1 MATQSLEFKSDLDDT
16 QFQAGLKNMEKGGK
30 RVEGS
35 LVGSFSSMAKSI
47 GSSMAAA
54 FTVQAVVGAAKSLL
68 DFVGQLQDQAE
79 ALGVSTEK
87 LQGLQGAMSQSG
99 VSAEKFTKGMAT
111 LNQSIEQ
118 AKNDT
123 GTARDSFE
131 ALGITFANIANDS
144 PDELIL
150 KIADGLKNA
159 KDPAAAFSAALD
171 LLGKNNINFVAGLKA
186 GRDEVDKLAN
196 SIEKISKEDV
206 ALLAAAGDSIEQ
218 FGTKVKVSAINGA
231 LGLSKYK
238 EQIKSIGLIAAAATG
253 QLDPFLK
260 IIAAAE
266 GFFGDSKGTPSPA
279 TNEPKPEYLG
289 PEYTPPAPVV
299 EDPRVKK
306 AREEEEKR
314 IKELRD
320 FEAQQYRQFTSGKQS
335 EAEKFA
341 EEEKKR
347 IKELSDFE
355 AEQYRQFT
363 SGKQQADA
371 KAAEDNKK
379 QKAKDA
385 VEQAGKTLQQ
395 AQKDTAQAQQNT
407 NDARQS
413 LANAL
418 SGNADPR
425 ETSQD
430 RRVSRLIN
438 KAEGPQMD
446 KQEPMK
452 IGKVGGGTALD
463 EKKPGALSTKRGV
476 GKALKELQDTKKAED
491 AARKAEKKAEQQQE
505 DMVTALQAINKG
517 INGN

>member
-1 MATQSLEFKSDLDDT
+1 MATQSLEFKSDLDDS

-279 TNEPKPEYLG
+279 TNEPKPEFFG
-289 PEYTPPAPVV
+289 PEYTPPTV
-299 EDPRVKK
+299 EDPRETKRLKDLKEFYAETEKYEMEKQQDIAAYEKEKLYDLKKFYAETERYEMEKQQDIAAYEKKQAEKK
-306 AREEEEKR
+306 ADQKRE
-314 IKELRD
+314 D
-320 FEAQQYRQFTSGKQS
+320 
-335 EAEKFA
+335 
-341 EEEKKR
+341 
-347 IKELSDFE
+347 
-355 AEQYRQFT
+355 
-363 SGKQQADA
+363 
-371 KAAEDNKK
+371 
-379 QKAKDA
+379 AKDA
-385 VEQAGKTLQQ
+385 IKDQIKQAGQNLEQ
-395 AQKDTAQAQQNT
+395 AQKVTEKAEKYT
-407 NDARQS
+407 TDARSS
-413 LANAL
+413 LQRAL
-418 SGNADPR
+418 EGNADP
-425 ETSQD
+425 EPTSAQKQTE
-430 RRVSRLIN
+430 RLM
-438 KAEGPQMD
+438 KKYEEEG
-446 KQEPMK
+446 KSGS
-452 IGKVGGGTALD
+452 I
-463 EKKPGALSTKRGV
+463 KPGVA
-476 GKALKELQDTKKAED
+476 KALKKLMEAKEAEKEAKKAED
-491 AARKAEKKAEQQQE
+491 LIKKQQE
-505 DMVTALQAINKG
+505 KMVLALEAINKG

>member
-1 MATQSLEFKSDLDDT
+1 MAILFETELDDS

-171 LLGKNNINFVAGLKA
+171 LLGKNNINFVAGLKG
-186 GRDEVDKLAN
+186 GREEVDKLAN

-253 QLDPFLK
+253 QLQPFLK
-260 IIAAAE
+260 VIAAAE

-279 TNEPKPEYLG
+279 TNEPKPEMFG
-289 PEYTPPAPVV
+289 PEYTPPTV

-306 AREEEEKR
+306 AREEEDKR

-395 AQKDTAQAQQNT
+395 AQKDTAQAEGVT
-407 NDARQS
+407 KDKKGS
-413 LANAL
+413 LERAL
-418 SGNADPR
+418 SGNP
-425 ETSQD
+425 D
-430 RRVSRLIN
+430 RKPN
-438 KAEGPQMD
+438 KLERQVKRMMD
-446 KQEPMK
+446 DIEN
-452 IGKVGGGTALD
+452 GKPVA
-463 EKKPGALSTKRGV
+463 KSTRRGSA
-476 GKALKELQDTKKAED
+476 KALEEFKRAKDAEKAAQD
-491 AARKAEKKAEQQQE
+491 AEKKAEQQQE
-505 DMVTALQAINKG
+505 KMVVALEAINKG
-517 INGN
+517 INGG

>member
-111 LNQSIEQ
+111 LNQSIDQ

-159 KDPAAAFSAALD
+159 KDPAAAFAAALD
-171 LLGKNNINFVAGLKA
+171 LLGKNNINFVAGLKG

-231 LGLSKYK
+231 LGLLKYK
-238 EQIKSIGLIAAAATG
+238 EQIKSIGLIAAVATG
-253 QLDPFLK
+253 QLEPFLK
-260 IIAAAE
+260 VIAAAE

-279 TNEPKPEYLG
+279 TNEPKPEYFG

-299 EDPRVKK
+299 EDPRETKRLKDLKEFYAETEKYEREKQQDIASYEKDKLDDLKK
-306 AREEEEKR
+306 FYAETERYEMEKQQD
-314 IKELRD
+314 IAAYQKEQAKEL
-320 FEAQQYRQFTSGKQS
+320 QKQAFKKDIKQ
-335 EAEKFA
+335 AE
-341 EEEKKR
+341 
-347 IKELSDFE
+347 
-355 AEQYRQFT
+355 
-363 SGKQQADA
+363 
-371 KAAEDNKK
+371 
-379 QKAKDA
+379 
-385 VEQAGKTLQQ
+385 KTLQQ
-395 AQKDTAQAQQNT
+395 AQKDT
-407 NDARQS
+407 S
-413 LANAL
+413 
-418 SGNADPR
+418 
-425 ETSQD
+425 
-430 RRVSRLIN
+430 
-438 KAEGPQMD
+438 KAEDKTKDAKSSLERALLGNPDRKPNKLERQVKRMMD
-446 KQEPMK
+446 DIEK
-452 IGKVGGGTALD
+452 GKPVAKSSRRGT
-463 EKKPGALSTKRGV
+463 
-476 GKALKELQDTKKAED
+476 GKALEEFKRAKDAEKAAKD
-491 AARKAEKKAEQQQE
+491 AEKKAEQQQE
-505 DMVTALQAINKG
+505 KMVTALEEINKG
-517 INGN
+517 INGK